1 MMPATKTIETP
12 RCVLRRV
19 SRDDIPF
26 VFSASRHPGFC
37 DGMRWSPP
45 ATEEELLI
53 PYEKNASAW
62 EQGAAYTFTIAAKVA
77 GVRVGRIGIR
87 RQAADIWD
95 LGFWTHP
102 DHQGRGYMTEAAAA
116 VLEFGF
122 EVLSASEI
130 EAAHAIWN
138 IASRRVLEKIGMTF
152 VRHLPQGFQ
161 KDGQWV
167 EEDLLA
173 ISTADWRKRAEP
185 CSAANGG
192 QARRR

>member
-1 MMPATKTIETP
+1 
-12 RCVLRRV
+12 
-19 SRDDIPF
+19 
-26 VFSASRHPGFC
+26 
-37 DGMRWSPP
+37 
-45 ATEEELLI
+45 
-53 PYEKNASAW
+53 
-62 EQGAAYTFTIAAKVA
+62 
-77 GVRVGRIGIR
+77 
-87 RQAADIWD
+87 
-95 LGFWTHP
+95 
-102 DHQGRGYMTEAAAA
+102 MTEAAAA

-173 ISTADWRKRAEP
+173 ISAADWRKRAEP